1 MAIINDGNALQYC
14 SLRLQQQPNLIFLAI
29 KQAGIKALNFLNPLL
44 KQNICHKYQAQIQQ
58 ILDNNNFTKSQQY
71 PTF

>member
-1 MAIINDGNALQYC
+1 MLNTQNTQNCVEVADIEDISLDYIDPQEYSAEQYLQLCWNAV
-14 SLRLQQQPNLIFLAI
+14 
-29 KQAGIKALNFLNPLL
+29 

-58 ILDNNNFTKSQQY
+58 ILNNNNFTKSQQY